1 MAFDS
6 LKTKDCIKYV
16 WGSDKS
22 NEMLEKMKIE
32 IALVYNWSVHDQ
44 YSIRH
49 SLNFIRN
56 DKVICFLWFFKA
68 G

>member
-6 LKTKDCIKYV
+6 LKAKDCIKYV

-44 YSIRH
+44 YDTLLI
-49 SLNFIRN
+49 LRN

>member
-6 LKTKDCIKYV
+6 LKAKDCIKYV

-44 YSIRH
+44 YDTLLI
-49 SLNFIRN
+49 LYEMIKLFVFY
-56 DKVICFLWFFKA
+56 DFWKLAKL
-68 G
+68 